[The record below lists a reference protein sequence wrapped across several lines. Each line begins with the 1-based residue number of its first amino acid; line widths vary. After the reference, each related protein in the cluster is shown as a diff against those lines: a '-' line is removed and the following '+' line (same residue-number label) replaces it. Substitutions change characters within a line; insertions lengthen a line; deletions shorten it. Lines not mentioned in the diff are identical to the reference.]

1 MLVRAGEVALLVDGS
16 VVLSGT
22 LRELNAEPGAIGD
35 VDRANV
41 SDQSLPWTFLR
52 SDFDLLA
59 DLVFC
64 HGDVS

>member
-1 MLVRAGEVALLVDGS
+1 VLVRAGEVALLMDGS
-16 VVLSGT
+16 VVLSST
-22 LRELNAEPGAIGD
+22 LGELNAEPGAVGD
-35 VDRANV
+35 VDRADV
-41 SDQSLPWTFLR
+41 SDQSLPWAFLR

>member
-1 MLVRAGEVALLVDGS
+1 MLIGAGEVALLLDGP

-22 LRELNAEPGAIGD
+22 LGELDAEPGAVGD
-35 VDRANV
+35 VDRADV
-41 SDQSLPWTFLR
+41 SDQSLPRTLLR